1 MLKRYPYAFKKLAQK
16 GLSKKFNMR
25 NYAKYVIGWLEN
37 LFPLKNIE
45 SFSKLE
51 LITTRELISKAEFS
65 QQ

>member
-1 MLKRYPYAFKKLAQK
+1 MLKRCPYAYETFAQC
-16 GLSKKFNMR
+16 GLGKKFNMR

-45 SFSKLE
+45 SFAKRE
-51 LITTRELISKAEFS
+51 LIATRELISKAEFS